1 MEQRV
6 VKPGEFVFSVTG
18 LEHGHIYGMSKELIQ
33 AGAQLKSVYE
43 PDEKKLSAFLQNFPQ
58 ATPVSSEEELLADP
72 NVHLIAA
79 AAIPCQ
85 RCDLGIRVMEAGKDY
100 FTDKTPMTS
109 LAQLE
114 RARAAVQ
121 KTGRKY
127 MVNYSERL
135 QNEGAVLAGK
145 MIEQG
150 EIGDVIQVSG
160 FGPHRLG
167 VAPRPDWFYKKA

>member
-72 NVHLIAA
+72 DVHLIAA
-79 AAIPCQ
+79 AAVPCR

-127 MVNYSERL
+127 KIL
-135 QNEGAVLAGK
+135 
-145 MIEQG
+145 
-150 EIGDVIQVSG
+150 
-160 FGPHRLG
+160 
-167 VAPRPDWFYKKA
+167 